1 MTRTVD
7 LLSAKRDGREHSE
20 EELYAFAASVATGE
34 IPDYQASAWLMAA
47 WINGLSARETTSLT
61 LAMRDSGSVL
71 KWGAGLPTA
80 DKHSTGGVGDKVSL
94 ILAPLAAQ
102 AGLRVPMISGR
113 SLGHTGGTLDKL
125 ESIPGMRVD
134 LDLERFVEL
143 VDRNGVAMC
152 SQTERLAPAD
162 RKLYALRDATATVTS
177 IPLISASI
185 LSKKLAEGVGTLVFD
200 VKEGSGAFIRGAGM
214 ALKLA
219 GTLVETARGCGVKA
233 CALITSMDRP
243 LGMMTGNALE
253 VRESMEVLGGGGPRD
268 LRELTLELVAGM
280 LVLADPDRFVHRET
294 AAAFAA
300 GLLDD
305 GSARSRFVTMVSAQ
319 GGDLDAFDALKPA
332 PVQLEVLVDRSGLWS
347 GVDAFAMGEAVRSLG
362 GGRYRME
369 DRVDHSVGWEQ
380 LVLPDTWVSPG
391 QAVGLVHGADRSA
404 ALAAALD
411 IRSAFLWD
419 TPGGPMVRG
428 VV

>member
-7 LLSAKRDGREHSE
+7 LITAKRDGREHSE
-20 EELYAFAASVATGE
+20 EELYAFSASVAAGE
-34 IPDYQASAWLMAA
+34 IPDYQTSAWLMAA
-47 WINGLSARETTSLT
+47 YINGLSTEETTALT

-71 KWGAGLPTA
+71 EWGEGPPTA

-134 LDLERFVEL
+134 LGLERFVEL

-152 SQTERLAPAD
+152 GQTDRLAPAD

-177 IPLISASI
+177 IPLICASI
-185 LSKKLAEGVGTLVFD
+185 LSKKLAEGVGTLIFD
-200 VKEGSGAFIRGAGM
+200 VKEGRGAFIRGPGM

-219 GTLVETARGCGVKA
+219 GTLVETARGCGVSSSA
-233 CALITSMDRP
+233 VITSMDTP

-253 VRESMEVLGGGGPRD
+253 VRESMEVLGGGGPAD
-268 LRELTLELVAGM
+268 LRALTLELVAGM
-280 LVLADPDRFVHRET
+280 LVLADPGRFADRST
-294 AAAFAA
+294 AAAYCA

-305 GSARSRFVTMVSAQ
+305 GSALAKFVTVVSAQ
-319 GGDLDAFDALKPA
+319 GGDLGAFESLRPA
-332 PVQLEVLVDRSGLWS
+332 PVRIEVSVDRSGLWS
-347 GVDAFAMGEAVRSLG
+347 GVDALAMGEAVRSLG
-362 GGRYRME
+362 GGRYSME
-369 DRVDHSVGWEQ
+369 DRVDPSVGWEQ
-380 LVLPDTWVSPG
+380 LVVPQTWVTAG
-391 QAVGLVHGADRSA
+391 RAVGILHAGERTA
-404 ALAAALD
+404 ALAAARD
-411 IRSAFLWD
+411 ISRAFLWD
-419 TPGGPMVRG
+419 TPGGPVVRG

>member
-7 LLSAKRDGREHSE
+7 LITAKRDGREHSE
-20 EELYAFAASVATGE
+20 AELYAFAAAIAAGE
-34 IPDYQASAWLMAA
+34 ISDYQTSAWLMAA
-47 WINGLSARETTSLT
+47 YINGLSAEETTALT

-71 KWGAGLPTA
+71 EWEAGPPTA

-94 ILAPLAAQ
+94 ILAPLAAC

-143 VDRNGVAMC
+143 VNLNGAAMC
-152 SQTERLAPAD
+152 GQTDRLAPAD

-177 IPLISASI
+177 IPLITASI

-200 VKEGSGAFIRGAGM
+200 VKEGRGAFIRGPGM
-214 ALKLA
+214 AMKLA
-219 GTLVETARGCGVKA
+219 GTLVETARGCGVRA
-233 CALITSMDRP
+233 SAVITSMDTP

-253 VRESMEVLGGGGPRD
+253 VGESIEVLGGGGPAD
-268 LRELTLELVAGM
+268 LRELTVELVADM
-280 LVLADPDRFVHRET
+280 LVLADPGRFADPS
-294 AAAFAA
+294 AAAARCA

-305 GSARSRFVTMVSAQ
+305 GSALAKFETMVSAQ
-319 GGDLDAFDALKPA
+319 GGDLGAFESRPPA
-332 PVQLEVLVDRSGLWS
+332 PVRIEVAADRSGLWS
-347 GVDAFAMGEAVRSLG
+347 GVDAFALGEVVRSLG
-362 GGRYRME
+362 GGRYSME

-380 LVLPDTWVSPG
+380 LVVPQTRVTAG
-391 QAVGLVHGADRSA
+391 QAVGILHGGDRAA

-411 IRSAFLWD
+411 IRRAFLWD
-419 TPGGPMVRG
+419 TPGGPLVRG